1 MLMFYDFHCTN
12 CDLVT
17 EEFVNTSE
25 RSIEC
30 PGCKAT
36 AERILS
42 AVRIDKSRI
51 ACSGDSASPE
61 SIRHFDRVHKQRKA
75 IEDKTF
81 REHGDYGKA
90 PGSD

>member
-1 MLMFYDFHCTN
+1 MFMFYDFSCTN
-12 CDLVT
+12 CNRVT
-17 EEFVNTSE
+17 EAFVNTSI

-30 PGCKAT
+30 PGCSAT

-75 IEDKTF
+75 IEERTF
-81 REHGDYGKA
+81 KEHGDYGKA
-90 PGSD
+90 AGSD